1 MHGGG
6 SGGSWNPLWLFC
18 GMKLMFL
25 PIQLC
30 WLEESHGRNTKRL
43 KGCCSLH
50 SLWRQTKR
58 GSQFSWGCFIRFA
71 NYEKIAMVTHR
82 GRRKCGKFRQRKMFA
97 LRRFFL
103 LAKYGGGNLND
114 LPWLAAVL
122 QIFLFDCENALR
134 VNALY
139 FACHKFAHVDS
150 ATTVI
155 ACVPTLAYRGS
166 TCHYKSMQE
175 IDSVIV
181 AIFAFPKGR
190 LWSVFCELG
199 GEQVH
204 PG

>member
-1 MHGGG
+1 MKIRSEDGLAWQWLCRSQRSVCYFCCCIIWECNTHPAMHGGG

-122 QIFLFDCENALR
+122 QIFLFDCENA
-134 VNALY
+134 
-139 FACHKFAHVDS
+139 
-150 ATTVI
+150 
-155 ACVPTLAYRGS
+155 
-166 TCHYKSMQE
+166 
-175 IDSVIV
+175 
-181 AIFAFPKGR
+181 
-190 LWSVFCELG
+190 
-199 GEQVH
+199 
-204 PG
+204 